1 MFSDSAGRCQGD
13 WYGSQLLQIIA
24 DLGSVLIAQLPIFL
38 QCLGD
43 DLVEFYRQLGIP
55 AGYGFRRF
63 VQYGRKGRADG
74 LTVKR
79 QVPRGHFVN
88 YDTKGEQVGSRVQF
102 LALHLLG
109 RHEGDSARGI
119 AQSW

>member
-1 MFSDSAGRCQGD
+1 M
-13 WYGSQLLQIIA
+13 
-24 DLGSVLIAQLPIFL
+24 LIAQLPILL
-38 QCLGD
+38 QCLGN
-43 DLVEFYRQLGIP
+43 DLVEFHRQLGIP
-55 AGYGFRRF
+55 VGYGFWRF
-63 VQYGRKGRADG
+63 VQYGGKGRSDG

-88 YDTKGEQVGSRVQF
+88 YDTKGEQVRSRVQF

-109 RHEGDSARGI
+109 RHERDGARGI